1 MLAHDTIVAI
11 STPPGRSG
19 IGVIRLSGD
28 NALAVARNLMA
39 AKGSPE
45 SVAALSPRYA
55 ERIDLVDP
63 SSGAL
68 IDEVVVT
75 FFKGPK
81 SYTGEDVV
89 EISCHGS
96 PVVLHHVV
104 QLAMAEGARIAEPG
118 EFTLRAFLNGHIDL
132 VQAEAIQDL
141 IDARTF
147 YQAQVA
153 IQQAHG
159 LLSKTLGPLKDHL
172 IDLISLLEAGIDFAE
187 DDVPVLADE
196 AIKSRLQ
203 VLQGELDP
211 ILQSFSAGR
220 IIRDGLTLA
229 IIGRPNVG
237 KSSLFNRLL
246 SSERAIVTEIP
257 GTTRDLISEMAQ
269 IHGLPVRLMDTAG
282 IRESMDRVE
291 REGVARSYAALAES
305 DLVLLVLDA
314 SGRWDPGE
322 GDLVREVRPLKHV
335 IVLNK
340 CDLGVRI
347 EPSRPEFL
355 GRRVLSVS
363 AKTGDG
369 IESLQGVI
377 FEMATGRSVGNVLP
391 QSVVTNLRHH
401 QLLSECEAKLG
412 EARQGVDAK
421 DPHEV
426 ILLALYGALK
436 SLDTITG
443 ATTAED
449 ILGNIF
455 SRFCVGK

>member
-1 MLAHDTIVAI
+1 MAI
-11 STPPGRSG
+11 NGSDKSG
-19 IGVIRLSGD
+19 
-28 NALAVARNLMA
+28 A
-39 AKGSPE
+39 E
-45 SVAALSPRYA
+45 LSPRHA
-55 ERIDLVDP
+55 ERIDLVEP

-68 IDEVVVT
+68 IDEAVVT

-96 PVVLHHVV
+96 PVVLHRIV

-118 EFTLRAFLNGHIDL
+118 EFTLRAFLNGRIDL

-141 IDARTF
+141 IDARTL

-187 DDVPVLADE
+187 DDVAVLADE
-196 AIKSRLQ
+196 AVESRLQ
-203 VLQGELDP
+203 DLQGELDP

-220 IIRDGLTLA
+220 IIREGLSLA

-237 KSSLFNRLL
+237 KSSLFNCLL
-246 SSERAIVTEIP
+246 SSDRAIVTDIP
-257 GTTRDLISEMAQ
+257 GTTRDLISELAQ
-269 IHGLPVRLMDTAG
+269 IHGIPVRLMDTAG
-282 IRESMDRVE
+282 IRESRDRVE

-314 SGRWDPGE
+314 SAAWDPGE
-322 GDLVREVRPLKHV
+322 NALLEEVGPLKHV

-340 CDLGVRI
+340 CDLEVRI
-347 EPSRPEFL
+347 EPSRPEL
-355 GRRVLSVS
+355 SSRRVLPVS
-363 AKTGDG
+363 ARTGEG
-369 IESLQGVI
+369 IPHLQEVI
-377 FEMATGRSVGNVLP
+377 FEIATGRSVGHVIP

-401 QLLSECEAKLG
+401 YLLSECRTKLEEALEG
-412 EARQGVDAK
+412 MHAK

-443 ATTAED
+443 ATTVED

>member
-257 GTTRDLISEMAQ
+257 GTTRDLISE
-269 IHGLPVRLMDTAG
+269 I
-282 IRESMDRVE
+282 
-291 REGVARSYAALAES
+291 
-305 DLVLLVLDA
+305 
-314 SGRWDPGE
+314 
-322 GDLVREVRPLKHV
+322 
-335 IVLNK
+335 
-340 CDLGVRI
+340 
-347 EPSRPEFL
+347 SR
-355 GRRVLSVS
+355 GRRTTSPV
-363 AKTGDG
+363 
-369 IESLQGVI
+369 
-377 FEMATGRSVGNVLP
+377 
-391 QSVVTNLRHH
+391 SVV
-401 QLLSECEAKLG
+401 
-412 EARQGVDAK
+412 
-421 DPHEV
+421 
-426 ILLALYGALK
+426 
-436 SLDTITG
+436 
-443 ATTAED
+443 
-449 ILGNIF
+449 
-455 SRFCVGK
+455 SR

>member
-1 MLAHDTIVAI
+1 M
-11 STPPGRSG
+11 
-19 IGVIRLSGD
+19 
-28 NALAVARNLMA
+28 
-39 AKGSPE
+39 
-45 SVAALSPRYA
+45 
-55 ERIDLVDP
+55 
-63 SSGAL
+63 
-68 IDEVVVT
+68 
-75 FFKGPK
+75 
-81 SYTGEDVV
+81 
-89 EISCHGS
+89 
-96 PVVLHHVV
+96 
-104 QLAMAEGARIAEPG
+104 
-118 EFTLRAFLNGHIDL
+118 
-132 VQAEAIQDL
+132 
-141 IDARTF
+141 
-147 YQAQVA
+147 
-153 IQQAHG
+153 
-159 LLSKTLGPLKDHL
+159 
-172 IDLISLLEAGIDFAE
+172 
-187 DDVPVLADE
+187 
-196 AIKSRLQ
+196 
-203 VLQGELDP
+203 
-211 ILQSFSAGR
+211 
-220 IIRDGLTLA
+220 
-229 IIGRPNVG
+229 
-237 KSSLFNRLL
+237 
-246 SSERAIVTEIP
+246 
-257 GTTRDLISEMAQ
+257 
-269 IHGLPVRLMDTAG
+269 
-282 IRESMDRVE
+282 
-291 REGVARSYAALAES
+291 
-305 DLVLLVLDA
+305 
-314 SGRWDPGE
+314 
-322 GDLVREVRPLKHV
+322 